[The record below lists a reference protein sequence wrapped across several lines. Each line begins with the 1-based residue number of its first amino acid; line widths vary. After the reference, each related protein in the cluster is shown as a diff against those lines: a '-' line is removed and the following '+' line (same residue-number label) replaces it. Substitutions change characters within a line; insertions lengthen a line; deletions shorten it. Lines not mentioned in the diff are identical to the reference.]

1 MLQTINLNL
10 TVSFRSKNNLTFKI
24 QFKRYTIKV
33 NSLCF
38 IKKMIQQRAT
48 KAMPRTYNT
57 RIKMQPSLL

>member
-24 QFKRYTIKV
+24 QFRRYTIQV

-38 IKKMIQQRAT
+38 IKKILDPT
-48 KAMPRTYNT
+48 KSNQSNAKN
-57 RIKMQPSLL
+57 I